1 MNVATTL
8 VQHSNPFLNAQRQLL
23 TAVEQLGLDR
33 AVYEVLKE
41 PERVII
47 VSIPVR
53 MDDGSLRTFTGYRAQ
68 HTLVTGPAKG
78 GIRFHPDVTLDE
90 IKALSI
96 DRKSTR
102 LNSSH
107 VKISYAVFC
116 LKKKKNK

>member
-1 MNVATTL
+1 MNVETTM

-78 GIRFHPDVTLDE
+78 GIRFHPDVTLDRSE
-90 IKALSI
+90 EHTSELQS
-96 DRKSTR
+96 RENLVCR
-102 LNSSH
+102 L
-107 VKISYAVFC
+107 
-116 LKKKKNK
+116 LLEKKKKQAPAHDRG